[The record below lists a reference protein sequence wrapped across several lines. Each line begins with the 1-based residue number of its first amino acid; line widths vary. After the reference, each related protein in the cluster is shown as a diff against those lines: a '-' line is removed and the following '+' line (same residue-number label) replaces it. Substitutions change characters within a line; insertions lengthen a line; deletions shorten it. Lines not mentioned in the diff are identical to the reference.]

1 MAYEQLT
8 RSERDLIAT
17 YVKDGFSQRA
27 IGKKIRRS
35 HGTVGRELK
44 RNTSFVFGYTGEFA
58 DFYASRRRT
67 EANAALLKIHEEGA
81 LALHIFEK
89 LRRRWSP
96 ETISVMLKRQKELP
110 YVGTKTIYTFIKER
124 HKEFK
129 RYLLILSRNKRH
141 PRNGKK
147 HELIPNR
154 RWIDERPNEV
164 TERKILGHWE
174 GDTIVGGTR
183 KDAIATFVERVS
195 DKFMAGKM
203 KDRTSDELNR
213 VALELFEPIPPEK
226 RRSCTDDNGPE
237 FVQHEVLEHQL
248 SMLIYFAHPY
258 HSWERGINEYHNR
271 ELRRFF
277 PKGLDFKEVE
287 KWELDW
293 AVELINN
300 RPRKRLNYQTP
311 NAVFSQLPSGA
322 L

>member
-8 RSERDLIAT
+8 RSERDLIAAYT
-17 YVKDGFSQRA
+17 KDGLSQRE
-27 IGKKIRRS
+27 IGRKMNRDHSTI
-35 HGTVGRELK
+35 GRELK
-44 RNTSFVFGYTGEFA
+44 RNTSTILGYSGEFA

-67 EANAALLKIHEEGA
+67 EANAAFLRICEESP

-89 LRRRWSP
+89 LRQRWSP
-96 ETISVMLKRQKELP
+96 ETISIMLKKQKDLP
-110 YVGTKTIYTFIKER
+110 YVGTKTVYTFIKER

-129 RYLLILSRNKRH
+129 QYLLILSRNKHH

-164 TERKILGHWE
+164 TERKVLGHWE
-174 GDTIVGGTR
+174 GDTIVGGTH

-195 DKFMAGKM
+195 NKLMASKM
-203 KDRTSDELNR
+203 EDRTSDELNR
-213 VALELFEPIPPEK
+213 VALELFEPISPEK

-237 FVQHEVLEHQL
+237 FVQHEALELQL

-258 HSWERGINEYHNR
+258 HSWERGINEHHNR

-277 PKGLDFKEVE
+277 PKGLDFREVE

-311 NAVFSQLPSGA
+311 NMVFAQLPSGA